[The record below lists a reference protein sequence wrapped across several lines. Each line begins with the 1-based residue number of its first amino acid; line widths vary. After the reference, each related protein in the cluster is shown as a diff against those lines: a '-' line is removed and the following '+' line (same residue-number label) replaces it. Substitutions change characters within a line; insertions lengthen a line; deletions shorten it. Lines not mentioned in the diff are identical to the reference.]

1 MYLFTINE
9 MKSMSVFKN
18 NEDWYNFFV
27 RVMNATFKIQRLYL
41 MSGCYK
47 SKQNDLTTGIKA

>member
-9 MKSMSVFKN
+9 MKVMSVFKN
-18 NEDWYNFFV
+18 DEDLYNFFV

-41 MSGCYK
+41 MRGFYK
-47 SKQNDLTTGIKA
+47 LKQDYLTTVMNS